1 MVESRLANVE
11 NLNGL
16 SQKKTQSENC
26 QAQAPQAHEA
36 KSP

>member
-1 MVESRLANVE
+1 MVESRLSNLK

-16 SQKKTQSENC
+16 SQEKTQSENC

-36 KSP
+36 KSA